1 MLSSCRV
8 RLVRIFILQRPLDHS
23 MRDLAFPH
31 YRQIGTEPCQMFDLG
46 VGVRPGHNFECCACS
61 PCLLHDLA
69 GLEGLRDSHKQP
81 PRRREIGDGKHFWIG
96 GIAHHHFRAIA
107 AGRPDGSIDLIK
119 HQQLLASRR
128 EAAPEERANS
138 SVSDDHIVIL
148 ERRHGEWRGGSGSG
162 LR

>member
-1 MLSSCRV
+1 MAKLTVEIVTPEKRILSV
-8 RLVRIFILQRPLDHS
+8 QADEAIVT
-23 MRDLAFPH
+23 
-31 YRQIGTEPCQMFDLG
+31 GGLG
-46 VGVRPGHNFECCACS
+46 LFGVRPGHNFQCRACS

-81 PRRREIGDGKHFWIG
+81 PCRREIGHGQHFWIS

-107 AGRPDGSIDLIK
+107 AGRPDGSIDLIE
-119 HQQLLASRR
+119 HQQLPASRR
-128 EAAPEERANS
+128 EAASEERANS

-148 ERRHGEWRGGSGSG
+148 ERRHGEWRSGTG